1 MHLYSNTFALLCVLQ
16 DQMEKADCGGF
27 GAAGGSWQLRRLP
40 ENVRRTPVL
49 CMAIST
55 TPAPGAQP
63 HGARHRCF
71 QVLER
76 YTTLQCQVRKTHNTN
91 VHTLYLKIL

>member
-1 MHLYSNTFALLCVLQ
+1 MHLRCINTLVLCVLQ

-63 HGARHRCF
+63 YVARHRCF

-76 YTTLQCQVRKTHNTN
+76 HTTLKCQVRHGTKKLFFIVCVNF
-91 VHTLYLKIL
+91 

>member
-1 MHLYSNTFALLCVLQ
+1 
-16 DQMEKADCGGF
+16 MEKADCGGF

-76 YTTLQCQVRKTHNTN
+76 YTTLQCQVRKTLKVLKFTFSIYFKKNFN
-91 VHTLYLKIL
+91 IKERGKILNI